1 MKTITINIT
10 HDEVFEDFK
19 NTFSKGNSPKISEMI
34 INDDNIVLNITGTLE
49 ELEND

>member
-10 HDEVFEDFK
+10 HDEVFEDFAKTFK
-19 NTFSKGNSPKISEMI
+19 NENPKHSEVI
-34 INDDNIVLNITGTLE
+34 INDDNIIVNLTGSLE

>member
-1 MKTITINIT
+1 MKTIIINIT

-19 NTFSKGNSPKISEMI
+19 THLLSKPPKKVSEIIIDADGII
-34 INDDNIVLNITGTLE
+34 INMLGTLE

>member
-1 MKTITINIT
+1 MKTVIINIT

-19 NTFSKGNSPKISEMI
+19 QTFKNENPKHAKVV
-34 INDDNIVLNITGTLE
+34 INDDEIIVDITGTLE